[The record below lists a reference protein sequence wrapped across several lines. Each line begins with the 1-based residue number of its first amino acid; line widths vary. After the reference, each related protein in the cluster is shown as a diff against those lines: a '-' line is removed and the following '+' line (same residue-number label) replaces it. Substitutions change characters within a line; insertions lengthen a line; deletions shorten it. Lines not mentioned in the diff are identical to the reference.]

1 MRRAIIVTASTVV
14 GVSSV
19 LAYQPNSE
27 MATTVLDLAGVSTNT
42 AVTTATTTTQAET
55 TPATAPAAA
64 KAKPKSTA
72 TTKTSKAKT
81 TTTKKQ
87 SKPKPATTQASQ
99 PTQTSEA
106 TTAQPAP
113 TAQPTQPAAPANT
126 TRMLTGDAYSA
137 VHGFS
142 NYGQVVVTLTMNG
155 NKMTD
160 ISVSQS
166 RYGNGDWIRAVRQYL
181 IPAVLQAQNPN
192 VGYVSGAT
200 ATSNAFIKSLQS
212 ALNKA

>member
-27 MATTVLDLAGVSTNT
+27 MATTVLDLAGVATNT
-42 AVTTATTTTQAET
+42 AVTTATTTTHAAT
-55 TPATAPAAA
+55 TPATAPATAQ
-64 KAKPKSTA
+64 AKPKSTA
-72 TTKTSKAKT
+72 ATKTPA
-81 TTTKKQ
+81 TKKQ
-87 SKPKPATTQASQ
+87 PTPKPAATQAS
-99 PTQTSEA
+99 EA
-106 TTAQPAP
+106 TAAQPAP
-113 TAQPTQPAAPANT
+113 TATAQPTQPAAPANT

-142 NYGQVVVTLTMNG
+142 NYGQVVVTVTMTG
-155 NKMTD
+155 DKMTD
-160 ISVSQS
+160 INVSQS

-181 IPAVLQAQNPN
+181 VPAVLQAQNPN

-212 ALNKA
+212 ALSKA